1 MLENIEVLY
10 HSSIRIN
17 KEKIIYIDPFKIN
30 KNYNDADIIF
40 ITHDHYDHYSEED
53 IDKVIN
59 ENTTII
65 IPDELLTKLLR
76 KGINKNAI
84 ITVEPNK
91 NYMVQGIKFE
101 TISAYNTNK
110 TFHPKENGWVGYII
124 IINGIRYYIAGD
136 TDITEENKQVKCDV
150 AFVPVGGTYTMDF
163 KEAASLI
170 NEIKP
175 KIAIPIHYGS
185 IVGTE
190 QDAIDFIRLLHPEI
204 KGIILMKKINER
216 RNK

>member
-1 MLENIEVLY
+1 MLENIEVLC

-17 KEKIIYIDPFKIN
+17 KEKVIYIDPFKIN

-53 IDKVIN
+53 IDKVIK
-59 ENTTII
+59 EDTTIVI
-65 IPDELLTKLLR
+65 SKDLLKKLLK

-84 ITVEPNK
+84 IVAEPNK
-91 NYMVQGIKFE
+91 EYETQGIKFN
-101 TISAYNTNK
+101 TIPAYNINK
-110 TFHPKENGWVGYII
+110 KFHPKENNWLGYII
-124 IINGIRYYIAGD
+124 TINNVKYYVAGD
-136 TDITEENKQVKCDV
+136 TDITDENRKVKCDV

-163 KEAASLI
+163 KEAARLI

-175 KIAIPIHYGS
+175 KIAVPIHYGS

-190 QDAIDFIRLLHPEI
+190 QDARNFINLLNSEI
-204 KGIILMKKINER
+204 KGVILIK
-216 RNK
+216 